1 MWRLACLCISLP
13 CQVRI
18 ERSAPVWCLQW
29 SPPNADKVDVMAVGC
44 WDQTLSFY
52 LLSGAQQ
59 NKDRILNY
67 DPCSLS
73 YYVDGEY
80 IVMGGSDR
88 KVSTEDT
95 TPAMVWFLAER
106 AFACATHLLTA
117 LVCVCS
123 PSYCGSVFAFR
134 SPCTRRTVCF

>member
-1 MWRLACLCISLP
+1 
-13 CQVRI
+13 
-18 ERSAPVWCLQW
+18 
-29 SPPNADKVDVMAVGC
+29 MAVGC

-88 KVSTEDT
+88 KVSAD
-95 TPAMVWFLAER
+95 
-106 AFACATHLLTA
+106 
-117 LVCVCS
+117 
-123 PSYCGSVFAFR
+123 
-134 SPCTRRTVCF
+134 

>member
-1 MWRLACLCISLP
+1 M
-13 CQVRI
+13 
-18 ERSAPVWCLQW
+18 
-29 SPPNADKVDVMAVGC
+29 DVLAVGC

-59 NKDRILNY
+59 NKDRALAY

-88 KVSTEDT
+88 KVRE
-95 TPAMVWFLAER
+95 
-106 AFACATHLLTA
+106 
-117 LVCVCS
+117 
-123 PSYCGSVFAFR
+123 
-134 SPCTRRTVCF
+134 